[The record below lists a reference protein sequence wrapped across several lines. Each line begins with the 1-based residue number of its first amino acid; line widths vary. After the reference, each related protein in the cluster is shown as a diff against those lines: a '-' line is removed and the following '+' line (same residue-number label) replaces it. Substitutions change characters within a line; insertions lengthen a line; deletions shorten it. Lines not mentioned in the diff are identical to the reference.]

1 MIEHKKDNES
11 SIGSSEEQKSF
22 FFCLPFIHRYSTYTT
37 MSMTCHVEFQL
48 TTIIRQQTNTPGQP
62 HKKHTSQQKHN
73 TTTSSKGIVSTMA
86 RTPAKG
92 STPPSSTP
100 PKRNKQKSNDNVS
113 NKRKCK
119 ETNDNAKSNE
129 ALIDTS
135 SKTGAVTVNL
145 TVHNV
150 DNNVATHTADPDSL
164 DNACHDKQQ
173 QTGQSMETT
182 EGDESNAEDS
192 KTTQENNNDTPVL
205 GSTVSKKNNIFHFG
219 KYCLY
224 YLSHIITFFCLP

>member
-22 FFCLPFIHRYSTYTT
+22 FFCLTFIHRYSIYTT
-37 MSMTCHVEFQL
+37 TLMTCHVEFQL
-48 TTIIRQQTNTPGQP
+48 TTIICQKTNTPGRP

-73 TTTSSKGIVSTMA
+73 MTTSLKGIVLTIA

-100 PKRNKQKSNDNVS
+100 PKRNKQKGNNDVS
-113 NKRKCK
+113 NEWKHK
-119 ETNDNAKSNE
+119 ETNENAKSKE

-135 SKTGAVTVNL
+135 SGTGTVTVNL
-145 TVHNV
+145 TVHDV
-150 DNNVATHTADPDSL
+150 DNNVATCTADPDSS
-164 DNACHDKQQ
+164 DNARHNKQQ
-173 QTGQSMETT
+173 QIEQSMETT
-182 EGDESNAEDS
+182 EGDKSNAEDS
-192 KTTQENNNDTPVL
+192 KTTQENNNNTPVL
-205 GSTVSKKNNIFHFG
+205 GSTVSKENNIFHFG

-224 YLSHIITFFCLP
+224 YTTYLI

>member
-1 MIEHKKDNES
+1 M
-11 SIGSSEEQKSF
+11 
-22 FFCLPFIHRYSTYTT
+22 
-37 MSMTCHVEFQL
+37 V
-48 TTIIRQQTNTPGQP
+48 
-62 HKKHTSQQKHN
+62 
-73 TTTSSKGIVSTMA
+73 

-100 PKRNKQKSNDNVS
+100 PKRNKRKGNNDVS
-113 NKRKCK
+113 NKQKRK
-119 ETNDNAKSNE
+119 ETNDDTKSKE
-129 ALIDTS
+129 ALIETS

-145 TVHNV
+145 TVHDV
-150 DNNVATHTADPDSL
+150 DNNVATRTADPDSS
-164 DNACHDKQQ
+164 DNARHDKQQ

-182 EGDESNAEDS
+182 EGDKSNAEDS
-192 KTTQENNNDTPVL
+192 KTMQENNINTPVL